1 VPYRVEVAP
10 AAGRDLRR
18 LPEPIRDR
26 VEAAIRTLAEGPRP
40 PGSKKIT
47 GRERSYR
54 IRVGTLRVIYE
65 TFDDERLVVIARVLR
80 RTETTYR
87 RLR

>member
-1 VPYRVEVAP
+1 VPYRVEIAP
-10 AAGRDLRR
+10 AAGRDLKR
-18 LPEPIRDR
+18 LAEPVRDR
-26 VEAAIRTLAEGPRP
+26 VEAAIRSLAERPRP

-54 IRVGTLRVIYE
+54 IRVGAFRVVYE